1 MKFSCEKEVIL
12 KEISIAQDIIS
23 SRNTVSILSNV
34 LLETSENNLR
44 IKATDLKVSFETNIN
59 VETKQAGSTTI
70 FCDKLLG
77 ILRSLPEGEVD
88 FDLRQEDMM
97 LFIRPVFQKIDFKL
111 KSVPA
116 DKYPEIKEI
125 KEDTYFELPQKEFMD
140 MISKTLFAVSNDE
153 SRYFMNGVYFEKAN
167 GNLVM
172 VATDGRRLSY
182 IAKAVDIE
190 PESIKGVIIPP
201 KILHLVRKL
210 STGEGNIFIALGDN
224 NLFIRFNQHKLTS
237 NLIDAQFPNYE
248 RVIPEEQAQRFSVER
263 QALQAALRRVSLL
276 VEEKSRRILLN
287 VQSGNLV
294 VSSSEGDI
302 GMAKEE
308 MPCEYEGPEITLA
321 LNYVYLI
328 DPLKEMETE
337 RVSLEFSEPD
347 KAITLKPIPEKDFFH
362 IIMPMQIN

>member
-1 MKFSCEKEVIL
+1 MRFSCEKEIIL

-34 LLETSENNLR
+34 LMETSENNLR
-44 IKATDLKVSFETNIN
+44 IKATDLKVSFETNIP
-59 VETKQAGSTTI
+59 VETKQAGSTTV

-88 FDLRQEDMM
+88 FDMQEDMM

-111 KSVPA
+111 KCVPA

-172 VATDGRRLSY
+172 VATDGRRLAY
-182 IAKAVDIE
+182 IAKAVEIE
-190 PESIKGVIIPP
+190 LESIKGVIIPP
-201 KILHLVRKL
+201 KILNLARKL
-210 STGEGNIFIALGDN
+210 CAGEGNIFIALGDN

-248 RVIPEEQAQRFSVER
+248 RVIPKNQEQCFTVER

-276 VEEKSRRILLN
+276 VEEKSRRILLT
-287 VQSGNLV
+287 VQPGNLV

-308 MPCEYEGPEITLA
+308 MSCEYEGPETTLA

-337 RVSLEFSEPD
+337 KVALEFSEPD
-347 KAITLKPIPEKDFFH
+347 KAMTLKPVPNKDFFH
-362 IIMPMQIN
+362 IIMPMQIT